1 MPKVAGT
8 RSSTTQP
15 KAQAS
20 VKAAPANPAASAWRM
35 EANKWLGT
43 PYRLGGQTRNGMDC
57 SGFAGVVYRNVANV
71 NLPRTTTA
79 QYQASR
85 PISSQQVR
93 PGDLLFFNTSGKGVS
108 HVGISLGGDQFVHAS
123 TSRGVIISSFRETY
137 YAKTF
142 LGVRRILP

>member
-1 MPKVAGT
+1 MPKAAAM
-8 RSSTTQP
+8 RP
-15 KAQAS
+15 
-20 VKAAPANPAASAWRM
+20 APAPVKKQATTKSKTTAPATSAWRT
-35 EANKWLGT
+35 EANKWMGT
-43 PYRLGGQTRNGMDC
+43 PYRVGGQTRSGMDC

-79 QYQASR
+79 QYKASR
-85 PISSQQVR
+85 AISSNQVR

-108 HVGISLGGDQFVHAS
+108 HVGISLGGDKFVHAS
-123 TSRGVIISSFRETY
+123 TRRGVIISSFRETY